1 MQNVGS
7 NYGKQPFQ
15 KKQGVRRAFMDAA
28 IELLIGTELE
38 HRHCFNSQ
46 ANDMFIVTLFTNR
59 KCQVVA
65 KQLN

>member
-1 MQNVGS
+1 
-7 NYGKQPFQ
+7 
-15 KKQGVRRAFMDAA
+15 MDAA
-28 IELLIGTELE
+28 IELLIRTELE

>member
-1 MQNVGS
+1 
-7 NYGKQPFQ
+7 
-15 KKQGVRRAFMDAA
+15 MDAA